1 RVLFRSYYAYKR
13 FPAEAWQAY
22 VPEGADS
29 ATHKPHLDPTGTIT
43 FTLGTLLVMWTFV
56 ELEKGGVY
64 YLLLPIGVVVLIWWV
79 WWERRDN
86 RRGDERMVDMELSAN
101 RSFGNGALLIGLF
114 FTGYTSVWVSVAIF
128 LQTGHGI
135 SALMAALVGVPS
147 AVLTSISSQV
157 AGRYVLRAGRAMV
170 AWGMT

>member
-1 RVLFRSYYAYKR
+1 
-13 FPAEAWQAY
+13 
-22 VPEGADS
+22 
-29 ATHKPHLDPTGTIT
+29 
-43 FTLGTLLVMWTFV
+43 M
-56 ELEKGGVY
+56 VY
-64 YLLLPIGVVVLIWWV
+64 MTVFL
-79 WWERRDN
+79 N
-86 RRGDERMVDMELSAN
+86 RCYRH
-101 RSFGNGALLIGLF
+101 GALLIGLF

-170 AWGMT
+170 AWGMTDTLIALGSSIFVVIGVHLWDWQIGRASCR

>member
-1 RVLFRSYYAYKR
+1 PIAAVAMYYAYKR
-13 FPAEAWQAY
+13 FPAEVWQAY

-29 ATHKPHLDPTGTIT
+29 APHKPELDPIGTIT
-43 FTLGTLLVMWTFV
+43 FTLGTLLVKWTFL
-56 ELEKGGVY
+56 ELDKGGIY
-64 YLLLPIGVVVLIWWV
+64 YFLLPIGVVLLVLWV
-79 WWERRDN
+79 WWGRRYK
-86 RRGDERMVDMELSAN
+86 RRGGDPMVDMNLVAN
-101 RSFGNGALLIGLF
+101 RSYRNGALLIGLF

-157 AGRYVLRAGRAMV
+157 AGRYVLRAGR
-170 AWGMT
+170 